1 MGKVLVDA
9 DRRVGGQQS
18 ESVAGQ
24 KKDGRFTDG
33 EHAASHSI
41 PRQMANGVRHQGCK
55 RGEIVEG
62 RRPDLT

>member
-1 MGKVLVDA
+1 MAKVAVDA

-33 EHAASHSI
+33 EHAAQRF

-55 RGEIVEG
+55 RGEVVEG
-62 RRPDLT
+62 R